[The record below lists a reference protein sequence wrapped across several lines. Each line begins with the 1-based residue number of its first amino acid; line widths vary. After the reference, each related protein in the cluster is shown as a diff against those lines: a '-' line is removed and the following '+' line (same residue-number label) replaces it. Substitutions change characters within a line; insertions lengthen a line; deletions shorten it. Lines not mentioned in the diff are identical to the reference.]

1 MSEKYTKKQLEEMN
15 RLNLRRVCKGHG
27 MSSEECAKTDFDD
40 LVDWVLE
47 QQGDGGGGGG
57 AKGKGK
63 EKDKKDGGKRPPARG
78 KPSGG
83 AKGKDKLK
91 GRGKGKAKDD
101 APAEA
106 EAEAG
111 GGELVGDRILNLL
124 ETLGEKVDTIGRAM
138 DDNFS
143 ELNDA
148 VNELR
153 ADVYGNGRRVKHMGD
168 WLEAEEILTPDNAPD
183 GLGFQELEAE
193 IESEVSGN
201 EDGDGDGE

>member
-1 MSEKYTKKQLEEMN
+1 MSEEKYTRKQLEEMN

-40 LVDWVLE
+40 LVNWVLE
-47 QQGDGGGGGG
+47 QQGDGGGSS
-57 AKGKGK
+57 KGKGK
-63 EKDKKDGGKRPPARG
+63 DKGKKDDGGGKKPPARS

-83 AKGKDKLK
+83 PKGKDKLK
-91 GRGKGKAKDD
+91 GRGKGKAKEE
-101 APAEA
+101 APE
-106 EAEAG
+106 ESEAG
-111 GGELVGDRILNLL
+111 GGELIGDRILAML
-124 ETLGEKVDTIGRAM
+124 ERLEEKIDTIGKAM
-138 DDNFS
+138 DDNFD
-143 ELNDA
+143 EHNDA

-153 ADVYGNGRRVKHMGD
+153 ADVYANGRRLKHLGD